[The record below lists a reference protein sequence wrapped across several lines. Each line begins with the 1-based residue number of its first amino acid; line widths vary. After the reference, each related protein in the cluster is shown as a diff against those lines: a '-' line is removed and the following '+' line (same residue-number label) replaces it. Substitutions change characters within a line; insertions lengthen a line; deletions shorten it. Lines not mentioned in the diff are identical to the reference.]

1 MAFLGRCVSWLGFSY
16 LVVTILAA
24 LYLLIQLNLSAGQT
38 VFYILLVA
46 VLSGL
51 PYLFFALLNRLLTG
65 AYAWVPWR
73 PRVAKS
79 LTPE

>member
-1 MAFLGRCVSWLGFSY
+1 MEFLGRCISWLGFSY
-16 LVVTILAA
+16 LVITNLAA

-73 PRVAKS
+73 PRIGKRPA
-79 LTPE
+79 PE

>member
-1 MAFLGRCVSWLGFSY
+1 MEFLGRCISWLGFSY
-16 LVVTILAA
+16 LLVTNLAA

-38 VFYILLVA
+38 VFYILLLA

-79 LTPE
+79 PAPE